1 LWPSLLRCFWVAAQ
15 LPGRFDTLI
24 LIACLRSVL
33 PPKLP
38 MSLRPSVASSPFDY
52 IKTPHTEYLFVTVG
66 GPFGGARI
74 FEVFCYE
81 HTEHDIWRERGMVFV
96 TYSPIMRPQF
106 IPHGDTVDLV
116 HEGEVLF
123 TFGSAGAQERRNRQP
138 RVGRANK
145 HLEPTRLTP
154 SVCSCATGRAAQAQ
168 R

>member
-1 LWPSLLRCFWVAAQ
+1 VLLGGCAAPRQ
-15 LPGRFDTLI
+15 VRHLDPHGVFAFSSASEITN
-24 LIACLRSVL
+24 AFKAVSSVL
-33 PPKLP
+33 
-38 MSLRPSVASSPFDY
+38 PFDY

-106 IPHGDTVDLV
+106 VPHGDTVDLV

-145 HLEPTRLTP
+145 RLEPTRLTP
-154 SVCSCATGRAAQAQ
+154 SVCSCAAGRAAQAQ
-168 R
+168 RSAERR